1 MIRFVESHKKI
12 FADTAKILTGEVVD
26 KGLRFLIVMII
37 VRILDKETYGMYVL
51 LFSVMEL
58 TVGFLDF
65 NLFQAVVRYINIVKE
80 KKDKLKIIINSYLI
94 EFIVG
99 IISFIFL
106 YIVVALGVVFKLVPT
121 ANQFWMVI
129 FFMAV
134 YTFSFPLLR
143 NGQAVLQATSKFSI
157 LGIYKC
163 CSSFILV
170 ILLSA
175 AFFNLV
181 EGELSYIIA
190 SRALSVAI
198 IFALGLFLTYHL
210 FFSKHG
216 GDARELLRSYLSR
229 RWQKKLLSF
238 SFYPFIQGCLSIL
251 WRRIDFFLLAYF
263 LTASDVG
270 VFRNGI
276 LLIPM
281 LGMIFSSF
289 SSVIFPRIVNK
300 YGRGEEESL
309 RKNNEF
315 YISMLFTILLPTVA
329 ILSYFSELIIRV
341 VFTDKYIA
349 SADVFKYAVLVC
361 PFVIV
366 NSIGVNWVIAMG
378 RQKYWALAVLVALFC
393 TVLLDVILIP
403 KYGIMGAMITY
414 IICNGILFLYISFVV
429 TRLTKSIYW
438 HNSNIVNILFFV
450 SYILFNHYVQ
460 NKDGTALIFYIVL
473 ISAISLFIS
482 FRSWSLRR
490 IMVDEK

>member
-143 NGQAVLQATSKFSI
+143 NGQAVLQATSRFTVLSV
-157 LGIYKC
+157 YKC

-170 ILLSA
+170 TLLSIP
-175 AFFNLV
+175 FLNLLEV
-181 EGELSYIIA
+181 DLSYIIA

-198 IFALGLFLTYHL
+198 IFALGLFLMYHL

-216 GDARELLRSYLSR
+216 GDARKLLRSYLSKQ
-229 RWQKKLLSF
+229 WQKKLLSF

-300 YGRGEEESL
+300 YGRGEEEFL

-315 YISMLFTILLPTVA
+315 YISVLFTILLPTVA

-341 VFTDKYIA
+341 VFTNKYIA

-361 PFVIV
+361 PFIIV
-366 NSIGVNWVIAMG
+366 NSISINWVIAMG
-378 RQKYWALAVLVALFC
+378 KQKAWAFAALL
-393 TVLLDVILIP
+393 VLLLNVSLDILLIP
-403 KYGIMGAMITY
+403 KFGLIGAMTTF
-414 IICNGILFLYISFVV
+414 IICNVFLFLYISIIAHKLTGTTYWTKFNALKIITFICYAVFV
-429 TRLTKSIYW
+429 Y
-438 HNSNIVNILFFV
+438 VN
-450 SYILFNHYVQ
+450 NVQ
-460 NKDGTALIFYIVL
+460 NVLYLIFYI
-473 ISAISLFIS
+473 AIHFFTVIIFWAYQKSGFVKVAL
-482 FRSWSLRR
+482 
-490 IMVDEK
+490 

>member
-1 MIRFVESHKKI
+1 MVIRFVKSHKKI

-58 TVGFLDF
+58 TVGFLNF

-94 EFIVG
+94 EFIIG
-99 IISFIFL
+99 IISFILL
-106 YIVVALGVVFKLVPT
+106 YIVVALGVVLKLVPAT
-121 ANQFWMVI
+121 NSLWLVV

-157 LGIYKC
+157 LSIYKC

-170 ILLSA
+170 ILLSVP
-175 AFFNLV
+175 FFNLL
-181 EGELSYIIA
+181 EGDLSYIIA

-198 IFALGLFLTYHL
+198 VFSLGLFCTYQL
-210 FFSKHG
+210 FFSK
-216 GDARELLRSYLSR
+216 DARSAKEVLHPYLSR
-229 RWQKKLLSF
+229 EWLNKLLSF

-263 LTASDVG
+263 LTESDVG

-289 SSVIFPRIVNK
+289 SSVIFPRIANK
-300 YGRGEEESL
+300 YGRGENESL
-309 RKNNEF
+309 RRNNEL
-315 YISMLFTILLPTVA
+315 YISLLFTILLPTVA
-329 ILSYFSELIIRV
+329 VLSYFSEPIIRII
-341 VFTDKYIA
+341 FTDKYIA
-349 SADVFKYAVLVC
+349 SAEVFKYAVLVC

-378 RQKYWALAVLVALFC
+378 RQKYWALAVLVVLFC
-393 TVLLDVILIP
+393 TVSLDIILIP
-403 KYGIMGAMITY
+403 KYGIMGAIVPY
-414 IICNGILFLYISFVV
+414 IVCNGILFLYISLVV
-429 TRLTKSIYW
+429 TKLTHTKYW
-438 HNSNIVNILFFV
+438 HNVNFVNILFFL
-450 SYILFNHYVQ
+450 SYVLFNQFIQ
-460 NKDGTALIFYIVL
+460 NVEGMTLMFYIVL
-473 ISAISLFIS
+473 ILAMSVFTKR
-482 FRSWSLRR
+482 FRFCSLRG
-490 IMVDEK
+490 E

>member
-1 MIRFVESHKKI
+1 MIRFVKSHKKI

-37 VRILDKETYGMYVL
+37 VRILDKETYGMYIL

-94 EFIVG
+94 EFIIG
-99 IISFIFL
+99 IISFILL
-106 YIVVALGVVFKLVPT
+106 YIVVALGVVLKLVPT
-121 ANQFWMVI
+121 ANHFWMVI
-129 FFMAV
+129 FFMAL
-134 YTFSFPLLR
+134 YTFSFPILR
-143 NGQAVLQATSKFSI
+143 NGQAVLQATSRFTVLSV
-157 LGIYKC
+157 YKC

-170 ILLSA
+170 ILLSIP
-175 AFFNLV
+175 FFNLL
-181 EGELSYIIA
+181 EGDLSYIIA

-263 LTASDVG
+263 LTPSDVG

-289 SSVIFPRIVNK
+289 SSVIFPKIVGK

-315 YISMLFTILLPTVA
+315 YISVLFTILLPTVA
-329 ILSYFSELIIRV
+329 ILSYFSEPIIRI

-349 SADVFKYAVLVC
+349 SAEVFKYAVLVS
-361 PFVIV
+361 PFIIV
-366 NSIGVNWVIAMG
+366 NSISVNWIIAMG
-378 RQKYWALAVLVALFC
+378 KQKYWALAVLL
-393 TVLLDVILIP
+393 VLLLNVPLDILLIP
-403 KYGIMGAMITY
+403 KFGFIGAVTTF
-414 IICNGILFLYISFVV
+414 IICNAFLFLYIS
-429 TRLTKSIYW
+429 TIACKLTETIYW
-438 HNSNIVNILFFV
+438 TKFNALKIVAFICYAVLV
-450 SYILFNHYVQ
+450 YVNNGQ
-460 NKDGTALIFYIVL
+460 KVLYLIFYIVICL
-473 ISAISLFIS
+473 FSAIVCWVYQKSGFVTMGL
-482 FRSWSLRR
+482 
-490 IMVDEK
+490 